1 MFVARRLKNRRN
13 HIRDRLV
20 AYIIDLKDDFTK
32 LTTLNRP
39 ILIVVDETCIMY
51 LQRRCISEP
60 FCDPLY
66 TRMLWHTSLGLLC
79 TVIAGI
85 ITRLKVIDSVVVIV
99 ATVKATAINRRVRNR
114 FLITLRFTILI
125 VITRDNCLSITVL
138 IRNAI
143 AVNWSSTWHITNA

>member
-13 HIRDRLV
+13 HIRDRLITH
-20 AYIIDLKDDFTK
+20 IIDLKDDFTK

-60 FCDPLY
+60 FRDPLY
-66 TRMLWHTSLGLLC
+66 TRMLWHTSLRLLC
-79 TVIAGI
+79 TVITNI
-85 ITRLKVIDSVVVIV
+85 ITRLKVIDSVVVII
-99 ATVKATAINRRVRNR
+99 ATVKATAISRRVRNR

-125 VITRDNCLSITVL
+125 VITRDNCLSITVF
-138 IRNAI
+138 IRIAI
-143 AVNWSSTWHITNA
+143 TVN